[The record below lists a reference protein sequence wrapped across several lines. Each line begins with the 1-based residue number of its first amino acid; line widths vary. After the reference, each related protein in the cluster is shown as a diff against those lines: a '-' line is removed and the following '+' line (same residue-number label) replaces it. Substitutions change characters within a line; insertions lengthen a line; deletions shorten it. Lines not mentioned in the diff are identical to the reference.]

1 MAEHK
6 LSHEKDS
13 FTPGPHSYL
22 TSPAYADDGSNST
35 ENHNGTLNSSMV
47 VENHLN
53 RSYYLD
59 NYGELL
65 SEALSKNREIR
76 SSLYARYKR
85 TGDRRYYVAYV
96 DAGYAVGVFQRIK
109 SRRPLTS
116 YEKIIEIQTIQANN
130 AYYSQRL
137 SPSKSYVAIVFG
149 NRSSYY
155 MNFPSEYRS
164 SLPFSY
170 YKYRGWNI
178 YPVATSN
185 LAGAVNESMFLEI
198 LDEQKLM
205 VTFRTC
211 RGMRYAVFP
220 MYFDYCGSGTGWLDS
235 FAQGNLAGHYAR
247 AYRLTGNREYLEI
260 SDALINSFRAPAGLV
275 KSTKYGNFYLHYN
288 FMRQHYILNAHLICT
303 LGFQR
308 AYTCTGNP
316 GALLLFRD
324 GVSTFRAMHRRF
336 DSGRWTYYAVD
347 GGSYRPAWLASEG
360 YHRLHVQ
367 LANSLWRAT
376 GDSYY
381 RRIAV
386 RWNSYLKMKGLKP
399 ERL

>member
-1 MAEHK
+1 MRNIFLLAV
-6 LSHEKDS
+6 LAAV
-13 FTPGPHSYL
+13 L
-22 TSPAYADDGSNST
+22 ISPAYADDPQEVTST
-35 ENHNGTLNSSMV
+35 QLLENSSNQNASV
-47 VENHLN
+47 TLENHLN

-59 NYGELL
+59 NYSNLL
-65 SEALSKNREIR
+65 EDALRKNREIR
-76 SSLYARYKR
+76 SSLHSRYRR
-85 TGDRRYYVAYV
+85 TGDRRYYVAYI
-96 DAGYAVGVFQRIK
+96 DAGYAVGVFQSIK
-109 SRRPLTS
+109 SKRPLRS
-116 YEKIIEIQTIQANN
+116 DEKIIEIKTIQANN
-130 AYYSQRL
+130 AYFSRSL

-155 MNFPSEYRS
+155 RNFPSEYRS

-178 YPVATSN
+178 YPVLTSN
-185 LAGAVNESMFLEI
+185 LAGASNDSMFLEI

-205 VTFRTC
+205 VSFRTY
-211 RGMRYAVFP
+211 RGMKYAVFP
-220 MYFDYCGSGTGWLDS
+220 MYFDYCGSGVGWLDS

-247 AYRLTGNREYLEI
+247 AYRLTGDPEYLKI

-275 KSTKYGNFYLHYN
+275 KSTKYGKFYLHYN

-303 LGFQR
+303 LGLHR
-308 AYTCTGNP
+308 AYTYTGNTR
-316 GALLLFRD
+316 ALMLFRE

-367 LANSLWRAT
+367 LANRVWKAT

-381 RRIAV
+381 RNIAL
-386 RWNSYLKMKGLKP
+386 RWNSYLKRKGLKP
-399 ERL
+399 ERI